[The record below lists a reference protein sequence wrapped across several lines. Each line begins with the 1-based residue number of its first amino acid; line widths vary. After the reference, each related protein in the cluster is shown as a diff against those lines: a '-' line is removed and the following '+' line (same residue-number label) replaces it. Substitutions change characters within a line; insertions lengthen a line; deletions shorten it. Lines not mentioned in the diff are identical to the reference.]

1 MLMLLL
7 AVRLQF
13 TWILKLIFEFLG
25 GWQGSAQF
33 RLDFNHGGAIEF
45 GQNVLKTA
53 SNPPVIAPVPTMVNP
68 MTGDPFTMGGIYPP
82 PPPSYSGVP
91 PAGAGVYDPNTGFYT
106 FPGASAPPPPQN
118 DAPPSYD
125 ELQETFQNLSKVVLD
140 LMWPRC
146 RCFGLKINVVVCT

>member
-1 MLMLLL
+1 MLLL
-7 AVRLQF
+7 AVR
-13 TWILKLIFEFLG
+13 ILLAFKPKNLILPFIG

-33 RLDFNHGGAIEF
+33 KLDFNHGGAIEF

-91 PAGAGVYDPNTGFYT
+91 PAGAPPGGVYDPNTGFYT
-106 FPGASAPPPPQN
+106 FPGASAPPQQQHN

-125 ELQETFQNLSKVVLD
+125 ELQE
-140 LMWPRC
+140 
-146 RCFGLKINVVVCT
+146 

>member
-1 MLMLLL
+1 MLLL

-68 MTGDPFTMGGIYPP
+68 MTGDPFIMGGIYPP
-82 PPPSYSGVP
+82 PPPSLPEPPGPAVP
-91 PAGAGVYDPNTGFYT
+91 PAPHACILTLVTPVGTVNVELGAP
-106 FPGASAPPPPQN
+106 AP
-118 DAPPSYD
+118 
-125 ELQETFQNLSKVVLD
+125 
-140 LMWPRC
+140 
-146 RCFGLKINVVVCT
+146 